1 MLDYSTIINYKTSMR
16 CFLQNE
22 KLNKQQIQ
30 AFYDLLIRLFHESLP
45 FITIEK
51 AKKNQEKKAIT
62 NRQYRIGE
70 NKIRDFI

>member
-1 MLDYSTIINYKTSMR
+1 MR

-30 AFYDLLIRLFHESLP
+30 AFYDLLIRLFHESVQ

-51 AKKNQEKKAIT
+51 AKKIQEKK
-62 NRQYRIGE
+62 Q
-70 NKIRDFI
+70 